1 MSLRRA
7 YHAMKSAA
15 GTAMMREIA
24 ARAGNFRGVCPII
37 GRLRMSYRGVDRLAM
52 DKYRP
57 FVPVFSMS
65 GNDTHGY
72 AVRTSRRTE

>member
-1 MSLRRA
+1 MSARESK
-7 YHAMKSAA
+7 YCDDA
-15 GTAMMREIA
+15 GDCGF
-24 ARAGNFRGVCPII
+24 AGNFRGVCPII